1 MKKLIIILSTSLSL
15 AIVICLFMLSPSNV
29 DSMSTAA
36 ASPIATPVYIAPDT
50 DIKEI
55 RQKKDVKHNKNLY
68 CLALNVYH
76 EARSDSKLGQE
87 AVALVTMNRRDSER
101 YPDTVCDVVYQSKT
115 DSNGEPIKNKCQ
127 FSWFCDGKSDETK
140 NTDKWIEALEVAAY
154 VYNGYGDIR
163 DITDGAIMYH
173 ADYVRPYWKNDY
185 TKTTRIDS
193 HIFYK

>member
-29 DSMSTAA
+29 DSMSTASA
-36 ASPIATPVYIAPDT
+36 DPIATPVYI
-50 DIKEI
+50 DIEDIQQIKYNES
-55 RQKKDVKHNKNLY
+55 LY

-87 AVALVTMNRRDSER
+87 AVALVTMNRKDSER
-101 YPDTVCDVVYQSKT
+101 YPNTVCGVVYQSKT
-115 DSNGEPIKNKCQ
+115 DSNGNPIRNKCQ

-185 TKTTRIDS
+185 TRTTRIDS